1 MDKRSLTEQE
11 IRTRF
16 ITPAIKAAGWAD
28 TQIREEYAITKGR
41 IIALGGSYKRDK
53 AKYADYVLFYKP
65 HIPIA
70 IIEAKDNNHTISDGM
85 QQALGYAE
93 QLRVPFV
100 FTSNG
105 DGFTFHNRNS
115 EDSDR
120 ETILSISEFPSPEIL
135 WKMYKQYK
143 GIDEKQEKVIT
154 EPYYVERPDKQPRY
168 YQLNAINLTVESIA
182 KGNNRVLLVM
192 ATGTGKT
199 YTAFQIIWRLW
210 KAGIKK
216 RILFLADRNALIDQT
231 YTNDFAP
238 FKDKMTIIRHRHVD
252 KSYEIYLAIYQGLTG
267 EGDKD
272 IFRQFSPDFFDLI
285 VVDEAHR
292 VAGSS
297 GEVARYK
304 LGKLLA
310 AASPYLLLLTA
321 TPHNGKTEPF
331 LRLIRLVDE
340 KAFPN
345 INAIVKEQVA
355 PYVIRTEKREA
366 IDNNG
371 NKLFKNRTTRAI
383 ELHWDERHSMQ
394 RRLYEM
400 VSDYVSKN
408 YNKAM
413 RNRGKNMWFVFLLI
427 MMQRLVTSSTSAVRE
442 SMERRVKVLEEQ
454 AFKYQSMSE
463 EEFAEMELEENMED
477 AIAAI
482 SLDIKEE
489 IAQLNDIIAVAK
501 QAEFQYLDVKVEP
514 LLEIIDDLFAEDR
527 QRKVIIF
534 TEFVATQ
541 SYLVKLL
548 KDRGYSTSI
557 LNGSMSIEERNAVLQ
572 EFKTETDIL
581 ISTDAGGEGLNLQFS
596 NCIINYDLP
605 WNPMKIE
612 QRIGRVDRIGQQRDV
627 IVYNFILADTV
638 ENRVKA
644 VLEEK
649 LSVILKEIGID
660 KYSDVLDSE
669 TAELNFTDAYM
680 KSIRNPKNIELNI
693 RPVEEDL
700 KKQVQN
706 TMRIKDLIKEE
717 KDLASMIGTNSAF
730 DFEAALRQMVT
741 YYENYKGNPYLPI
754 ENFSI
759 NDPVIVG
766 HLNKEIEQ
774 DLGGQ
779 LLNVSIKDFPN
790 EKGYFMLWRISLTPD
805 SQGQKIIP
813 IFINQD
819 FILRPMAGKKIWEA
833 ILDKDRVITVW
844 EGEKIDIKTQNK
856 LRTASQEF
864 AYDTFLTLK
873 AELEKRNE
881 ETYRKYLYALN
892 LRIEAAQR
900 IGIENIR
907 RHKLMALSREKAEI
921 EANYLAGKKFC
932 PDFKP
937 VLIVHME

>member
-1 MDKRSLTEQE
+1 MHSVGDYVFDKTKNERVQVLE
-11 IRTRF
+11 ISEVWGF
-16 ITPAIKAAGWAD
+16 V
-28 TQIREEYAITKGR
+28 
-41 IIALGGSYKRDK
+41 SYKVFNTSTGTVYK
-53 AKYADYVLFYKP
+53 LSADDICAEVPEENFNESYLRYVAMLSKIKNETSEGILSKLSSGIIPLP
-65 HIPIA
+65 HQLHVLNRALSNNNVRYILA
-70 IIEAKDNNHTISDGM
+70 DEVGLGKTIEAGLIIKE
-85 QQALGYAE
+85 L
-93 QLRVPFV
+93 
-100 FTSNG
+100 
-105 DGFTFHNRNS
+105 
-115 EDSDR
+115 
-120 ETILSISEFPSPEIL
+120 
-135 WKMYKQYK
+135 
-143 GIDEKQEKVIT
+143 
-154 EPYYVERPDKQPRY
+154 
-168 YQLNAINLTVESIA
+168 
-182 KGNNRVLLVM
+182 
-192 ATGTGKT
+192 KT
-199 YTAFQIIWRLW
+199 RGLI
-210 KAGIKK
+210 K
-216 RILFLADRNALIDQT
+216 RILVVCPTGLVTQWSLEMQDKFNEKFHVILPENYDTIRKITGNEDVYGHFDQVISPMDSIKPLERRVGWT
-231 YTNDFAP
+231 EEKIAQYNEERIYS
-238 FKDKMTIIRHRHVD
+238 IIN
-252 KSYEIYLAIYQGLTG
+252 SGW
-267 EGDKD
+267 
-272 IFRQFSPDFFDLI
+272 DL
-285 VVDEAHR
+285 VVIDEAHR

-304 LGKLLA
+304 LGNLLS

-366 IDNNG
+366 IDNHG
-371 NKLFKNRTTRAI
+371 NKLFKNRITKAI

-413 RNRGKNMWFVFLLI
+413 RSRGKNMWFVFLLI

-489 IAQLNDIIAVAK
+489 IAQLNEIIAVAK

-612 QRIGRVDRIGQQRDV
+612 QRIGRVDRIGQHRDV

-669 TAELNFTDAYM
+669 AAELNFTDAYM

-717 KDLASMIGTNSAF
+717 KDLTSMIGTGSAF

-774 DLGGQ
+774 DLGGR
-779 LLNVSIKDFPN
+779 LFNVSIKDFPN

-833 ILDKDRVITVW
+833 ILDKDRVITVC
-844 EGEKIDIKTQNK
+844 EGEKIDIETQNK

-907 RHKLMALSREKAEI
+907 KHKLMALSREKAEI
-921 EANYLAGKKFC
+921 EANYQAGKKFC
-932 PDFKP
+932 PDFKL

>member
-1 MDKRSLTEQE
+1 MFRLGDYVFDKTQNERVQILE
-11 IRTRF
+11 ISEVWGF
-16 ITPAIKAAGWAD
+16 V
-28 TQIREEYAITKGR
+28 
-41 IIALGGSYKRDK
+41 SYKVFNASTGTVYK
-53 AKYADYVLFYKP
+53 LSADDICAEVPEENFNESYLRYVAMLSKIKNETSAGILSKLSSGIIPLP
-65 HIPIA
+65 HQLHVLNRALSNNNVRYILA
-70 IIEAKDNNHTISDGM
+70 DEVGLGKTIEAGLIIKE
-85 QQALGYAE
+85 L
-93 QLRVPFV
+93 
-100 FTSNG
+100 
-105 DGFTFHNRNS
+105 
-115 EDSDR
+115 
-120 ETILSISEFPSPEIL
+120 
-135 WKMYKQYK
+135 
-143 GIDEKQEKVIT
+143 
-154 EPYYVERPDKQPRY
+154 
-168 YQLNAINLTVESIA
+168 
-182 KGNNRVLLVM
+182 
-192 ATGTGKT
+192 KT
-199 YTAFQIIWRLW
+199 RGLI
-210 KAGIKK
+210 K
-216 RILFLADRNALIDQT
+216 RILVVCPTGLVTQWSLEMQDKFNEKFHVILPEDYDTIRKITGNEDVYGQFDQVISPMDSIKPLERRVGWT
-231 YTNDFAP
+231 EEKIAQYNEERIYS
-238 FKDKMTIIRHRHVD
+238 IIN
-252 KSYEIYLAIYQGLTG
+252 SGW
-267 EGDKD
+267 
-272 IFRQFSPDFFDLI
+272 DL
-285 VVDEAHR
+285 VVIDEAHR

-557 LNGSMSIEERNAVLQ
+557 LNGSMSIEERNAALQ

-717 KDLASMIGTNSAF
+717 KDLASMIGTGSAF

-833 ILDKDRVITVW
+833 ILDKDRVITVC
-844 EGEKIDIKTQNK
+844 EGEKIDIETQNK

-907 RHKLMALSREKAEI
+907 KHKLMALSREKAEI

>member
-1 MDKRSLTEQE
+1 MPIVGDYVFDKNQNERVQVLE
-11 IRTRF
+11 ISEVWGF
-16 ITPAIKAAGWAD
+16 V
-28 TQIREEYAITKGR
+28 
-41 IIALGGSYKRDK
+41 SYKVFNASTGTVYKLSAEDICDEVPGENFNENYLR
-53 AKYADYVLFYKP
+53 YV
-65 HIPIA
+65 
-70 IIEAKDNNHTISDGM
+70 
-85 QQALGYAE
+85 ALLSKIKNETSTGI
-93 QLRVPFV
+93 LSKL
-100 FTSNG
+100 SNG
-105 DGFTFHNRNS
+105 IIPLPH
-115 EDSDR
+115 
-120 ETILSISEFPSPEIL
+120 
-135 WKMYKQYK
+135 
-143 GIDEKQEKVIT
+143 
-154 EPYYVERPDKQPRY
+154 
-168 YQLNAINLTVESIA
+168 QLHVL
-182 KGNNRVLLVM
+182 NRVLSSNNIRYILADEV
-192 ATGTGKT
+192 GLGKT
-199 YTAFQIIWRLW
+199 IEAGLIIKELKTRGL
-210 KAGIKK
+210 IK
-216 RILFLADRNALIDQT
+216 RILIVCPTGLVNQWSLEMQDKFNEKFHVILPEDYDTIRKITGNDDVYGQFDQVISPMDSIKPLEKRASWSEEKIAR
-231 YTNDFAP
+231 YNEERIYS
-238 FKDKMTIIRHRHVD
+238 IIN
-252 KSYEIYLAIYQGLTG
+252 SGW
-267 EGDKD
+267 
-272 IFRQFSPDFFDLI
+272 DL
-285 VVDEAHR
+285 VVIDEAHR

-297 GEVARYK
+297 GEVARHK

-331 LRLIRLVDE
+331 LRLIRLVEE

-345 INAIVKEQVA
+345 ENAVVKEQVA

-371 NKLFKNRTTRAI
+371 NKLFKKRTTRVV
-383 ELHWDERHSMQ
+383 ELYWDERHSMQ
-394 RRLYEM
+394 RKLYEM
-400 VSDYVSKN
+400 VSEYVAKN

-413 RNRGKNMWFVFLLI
+413 RHRGKNMWLVFLLI
-427 MMQRLVTSSTSAVRE
+427 MMQRLVTSSTRAVRE

-454 AFKYQSMSE
+454 AFKYQYMSE
-463 EEFAEMELEENMED
+463 EEFAEMDLEENMED

-489 IAQLNDIIAVAK
+489 IAQLNNIIAVAK

-541 SYLVKLL
+541 NYLVNLL

-572 EFKTETDIL
+572 EFKTQTNIL
-581 ISTDAGGEGLNLQFS
+581 VSTDAGGEGLNLQFS

-669 TAELNFTDAYM
+669 TAELNFTDAYL
-680 KSIRNPKNIELNI
+680 KSISNPKNIELNI

-706 TMRIKDLIKEE
+706 TMRMKDLIKEE
-717 KDLASMIGTNSAF
+717 KDLTSLIETGPAF
-730 DFEAALRQMVT
+730 DFESALRQMVT

-754 ENFSI
+754 DNFSI
-759 NDPVIVG
+759 NDPVIVD
-766 HLNKEIEQ
+766 HLKKEIEQ
-774 DLGGQ
+774 DIDSR
-779 LLNVSIKDFPN
+779 LLHVTIKDFPN

-819 FILRPMAGKKIWEA
+819 FILRPMAGRKIWDA
-833 ILDKDRVITVW
+833 ILDKDRVITVS
-844 EGEKIDIKTQNK
+844 EGERIDTETWNK
-856 LRTASQEF
+856 LLTVSQDF
-864 AYDTFLTLK
+864 AYDTFLELK

-881 ETYRKYLYALN
+881 ETYKKYLYALN
-892 LRIEAAQR
+892 LRMEAAQR

-921 EANYLAGKKFC
+921 EMKYQAGKKFC

-937 VLIVHME
+937 VLIVYME

>member
-1 MDKRSLTEQE
+1 MIIGDYVFDKTKNERVQILE
-11 IRTRF
+11 ISEVWGF
-16 ITPAIKAAGWAD
+16 V
-28 TQIREEYAITKGR
+28 
-41 IIALGGSYKRDK
+41 SYKVFNASTGTVYK
-53 AKYADYVLFYKP
+53 LSADDICAEVPEENFNESYLRYVAMLSKIKNETSGGILSKLSSGIIPLP
-65 HIPIA
+65 HQLHVLNRALSNNNVRYILA
-70 IIEAKDNNHTISDGM
+70 DEVGLGKTIEAGLIIKE
-85 QQALGYAE
+85 L
-93 QLRVPFV
+93 
-100 FTSNG
+100 
-105 DGFTFHNRNS
+105 
-115 EDSDR
+115 
-120 ETILSISEFPSPEIL
+120 
-135 WKMYKQYK
+135 
-143 GIDEKQEKVIT
+143 
-154 EPYYVERPDKQPRY
+154 
-168 YQLNAINLTVESIA
+168 
-182 KGNNRVLLVM
+182 
-192 ATGTGKT
+192 KT
-199 YTAFQIIWRLW
+199 RGLI
-210 KAGIKK
+210 K
-216 RILFLADRNALIDQT
+216 RILVVCPTGLVTQWSLEMQDKFNEKFHVILPEDYDTIRKITGNEDVYGQFDQVISPMDSIKPLERRVGWT
-231 YTNDFAP
+231 EEKIAEYNEERIYS
-238 FKDKMTIIRHRHVD
+238 IIN
-252 KSYEIYLAIYQGLTG
+252 SGW
-267 EGDKD
+267 
-272 IFRQFSPDFFDLI
+272 DL
-285 VVDEAHR
+285 VVIDEAHR

-442 SMERRVKVLEEQ
+442 SMERRVKILEEQ

-717 KDLASMIGTNSAF
+717 KDLTSMIGTGSAF

-759 NDPVIVG
+759 NDPVIAG

-844 EGEKIDIKTQNK
+844 EGEKIDIETQNK

>member
-1 MDKRSLTEQE
+1 MFRLGDYVFDKTKDERVQILE
-11 IRTRF
+11 ISEVWGF
-16 ITPAIKAAGWAD
+16 V
-28 TQIREEYAITKGR
+28 
-41 IIALGGSYKRDK
+41 SYKVFNASTGTVYK
-53 AKYADYVLFYKP
+53 LSADDICAEVPEENYNESYLRYVALLSKIKNETSAGILSKLSSGIIPLP
-65 HIPIA
+65 HQLHVLNRALSNNNVRYILA
-70 IIEAKDNNHTISDGM
+70 DEVGLGKTIEAGLIIKE
-85 QQALGYAE
+85 L
-93 QLRVPFV
+93 
-100 FTSNG
+100 
-105 DGFTFHNRNS
+105 
-115 EDSDR
+115 
-120 ETILSISEFPSPEIL
+120 
-135 WKMYKQYK
+135 
-143 GIDEKQEKVIT
+143 
-154 EPYYVERPDKQPRY
+154 
-168 YQLNAINLTVESIA
+168 
-182 KGNNRVLLVM
+182 
-192 ATGTGKT
+192 KT
-199 YTAFQIIWRLW
+199 RGLI
-210 KAGIKK
+210 K
-216 RILFLADRNALIDQT
+216 RILIVCPTGLVTQWSLEMQDKFNEKFHVILPEDYDTIRRITGNGDVYGQFDQVISPMDSIKPLERRVGWT
-231 YTNDFAP
+231 EEKIAQYNEERIYS
-238 FKDKMTIIRHRHVD
+238 IIN
-252 KSYEIYLAIYQGLTG
+252 SGW
-267 EGDKD
+267 
-272 IFRQFSPDFFDLI
+272 DL
-285 VVDEAHR
+285 VVIDEAHR

-297 GEVARYK
+297 GEVARHK
-304 LGKLLA
+304 LGNLLA

-400 VSDYVSKN
+400 VSDYVAQN

-717 KDLASMIGTNSAF
+717 KDLASMIGTGSAF

-833 ILDKDRVITVW
+833 ILDKDRVITVC
-844 EGEKIDIKTQNK
+844 EGEKIDIETQNK

-907 RHKLMALSREKAEI
+907 KHKLMALSREKAEI
-921 EANYLAGKKFC
+921 EANYQAGKKFC

>member
-1 MDKRSLTEQE
+1 MHNVGDYVFDKTKDERVQVLE
-11 IRTRF
+11 ISEVWGF
-16 ITPAIKAAGWAD
+16 V
-28 TQIREEYAITKGR
+28 
-41 IIALGGSYKRDK
+41 SYKVFNNSTGTVYK
-53 AKYADYVLFYKP
+53 LSAADISAEVPEEHFNESYLRYVAMLTKIKNETSAGILSKLSSGIIPLP
-65 HIPIA
+65 HQLHVLNRALSNNNVRYILA
-70 IIEAKDNNHTISDGM
+70 DEVGLGKTIEAGLIIKE
-85 QQALGYAE
+85 L
-93 QLRVPFV
+93 
-100 FTSNG
+100 
-105 DGFTFHNRNS
+105 
-115 EDSDR
+115 
-120 ETILSISEFPSPEIL
+120 
-135 WKMYKQYK
+135 
-143 GIDEKQEKVIT
+143 
-154 EPYYVERPDKQPRY
+154 
-168 YQLNAINLTVESIA
+168 
-182 KGNNRVLLVM
+182 
-192 ATGTGKT
+192 KT
-199 YTAFQIIWRLW
+199 RGLI
-210 KAGIKK
+210 K
-216 RILFLADRNALIDQT
+216 RILVVCPTGLVTQWSLEMQDKFNEKFHVILPEDYDTIRKITGNEDVYGQFDQVISPMDSIKPLERRVGWT
-231 YTNDFAP
+231 EEKIAEYNEERIYS
-238 FKDKMTIIRHRHVD
+238 IIN
-252 KSYEIYLAIYQGLTG
+252 SGW
-267 EGDKD
+267 
-272 IFRQFSPDFFDLI
+272 DL
-285 VVDEAHR
+285 VVIDEAHR

-413 RNRGKNMWFVFLLI
+413 RNRGKNMWLVFLLI

-442 SMERRVKVLEEQ
+442 SMERRVKILEEQ

-557 LNGSMSIEERNAVLQ
+557 LNGSMSIEERNAALQ

-717 KDLASMIGTNSAF
+717 KDLASMIGTGSAF

-833 ILDKDRVITVW
+833 ILDKDRVIAVC
-844 EGEKIDIKTQNK
+844 EGEKIDIETQNK

-907 RHKLMALSREKAEI
+907 KHKLMALSREKAEI
-921 EANYLAGKKFC
+921 EANYQAGKKFC

>member
-1 MDKRSLTEQE
+1 MFSIGDYVFDKTKNERV
-11 IRTRF
+11 
-16 ITPAIKAAGWAD
+16 
-28 TQIREEYAITKGR
+28 QILDVSEVWGFV
-41 IIALGGSYKRDK
+41 SYKVFNASTGTVYK
-53 AKYADYVLFYKP
+53 LSADDICAEVPEENFNESYLRYVAMLSKIKNETSEGILSKLSSGIIPLP
-65 HIPIA
+65 HQLHVLNRALSNNNVRYILA
-70 IIEAKDNNHTISDGM
+70 DEVGLGKTIEAGLIIKE
-85 QQALGYAE
+85 L
-93 QLRVPFV
+93 
-100 FTSNG
+100 
-105 DGFTFHNRNS
+105 
-115 EDSDR
+115 
-120 ETILSISEFPSPEIL
+120 
-135 WKMYKQYK
+135 
-143 GIDEKQEKVIT
+143 
-154 EPYYVERPDKQPRY
+154 
-168 YQLNAINLTVESIA
+168 
-182 KGNNRVLLVM
+182 
-192 ATGTGKT
+192 KT
-199 YTAFQIIWRLW
+199 RGLI
-210 KAGIKK
+210 K
-216 RILFLADRNALIDQT
+216 RILVVCPTGLVTQWSLEMQ
-231 YTNDFAP
+231 
-238 FKDKMTIIRHRHVD
+238 DKFNEKFHVILPEDYDTIRKI
-252 KSYEIYLAIYQGLTG
+252 TG
-267 EGDKD
+267 NEDVY
-272 IFRQFSPDFFDLI
+272 RQFDQVISPMDSIKPLERRVGWTEEKIAQYNEERIYSIINSGWDL
-285 VVDEAHR
+285 VVIDEAHR

-304 LGKLLA
+304 LGNLLA

-371 NKLFKNRTTRAI
+371 NKLFKNRITKAI

-427 MMQRLVTSSTSAVRE
+427 MMQRLVTSSTSVVRE
-442 SMERRVKVLEEQ
+442 SMERRVIVLEEQ

-463 EEFAEMELEENMED
+463 VEFAEMELEENMED

-514 LLEIIDDLFAEDR
+514 LLEIIDDLFAEER

-717 KDLASMIGTNSAF
+717 KDLTSMIGTNSAF
-730 DFEAALRQMVT
+730 DFEAALRKMVT

-833 ILDKDRVITVW
+833 ILDKDRVITVC
-844 EGEKIDIKTQNK
+844 EGEKIDIETQNK

-873 AELEKRNE
+873 AELEKGNE

-907 RHKLMALSREKAEI
+907 KHKLMALSREKAEI
-921 EANYLAGKKFC
+921 EANYQAGKKFC

>member
-1 MDKRSLTEQE
+1 MHNVGDYVFDKTKDERVQILE
-11 IRTRF
+11 ISEVWGF
-16 ITPAIKAAGWAD
+16 V
-28 TQIREEYAITKGR
+28 
-41 IIALGGSYKRDK
+41 SYKVFNASTGTVYK
-53 AKYADYVLFYKP
+53 LSADDICAEVPEENFNESYLRYVAMLSKIKNETSGGILSKLSSGIIPLP
-65 HIPIA
+65 HQLHVLNRALSNNNVRYILA
-70 IIEAKDNNHTISDGM
+70 DEVGLGKTIEAGLIIKE
-85 QQALGYAE
+85 L
-93 QLRVPFV
+93 
-100 FTSNG
+100 
-105 DGFTFHNRNS
+105 
-115 EDSDR
+115 
-120 ETILSISEFPSPEIL
+120 
-135 WKMYKQYK
+135 
-143 GIDEKQEKVIT
+143 
-154 EPYYVERPDKQPRY
+154 
-168 YQLNAINLTVESIA
+168 
-182 KGNNRVLLVM
+182 
-192 ATGTGKT
+192 KT
-199 YTAFQIIWRLW
+199 RGLI
-210 KAGIKK
+210 K
-216 RILFLADRNALIDQT
+216 RILIVCPTGLVTQWSLEMQDKFNEKFHVILPEDYDTIRKITGNEDVYGQFDQVISPMDSIKPLERRVGWT
-231 YTNDFAP
+231 EEKIAQYNEERIYS
-238 FKDKMTIIRHRHVD
+238 IIN
-252 KSYEIYLAIYQGLTG
+252 SGW
-267 EGDKD
+267 
-272 IFRQFSPDFFDLI
+272 DL
-285 VVDEAHR
+285 VVIDEAHR

-304 LGKLLA
+304 LGNLLA

-371 NKLFKNRTTRAI
+371 NKLFKNRITKVI

-400 VSDYVSKN
+400 VSDYVAKN

-833 ILDKDRVITVW
+833 ILDKDRVITVC
-844 EGEKIDIKTQNK
+844 EGEKIDIETQNK

>member
-1 MDKRSLTEQE
+1 MFRLGDYVFDKTQNERVQILE
-11 IRTRF
+11 ISEVWGF
-16 ITPAIKAAGWAD
+16 V
-28 TQIREEYAITKGR
+28 
-41 IIALGGSYKRDK
+41 SYKVFNASTGTVYK
-53 AKYADYVLFYKP
+53 LSADDICAEVPEENFNESYLRYVAMLSKIKNETSAGILSKLSSGIIPLP
-65 HIPIA
+65 HQLHVLNRALSNNNVRYILA
-70 IIEAKDNNHTISDGM
+70 DEVGLGKTIEAGLIIKE
-85 QQALGYAE
+85 L
-93 QLRVPFV
+93 
-100 FTSNG
+100 
-105 DGFTFHNRNS
+105 
-115 EDSDR
+115 
-120 ETILSISEFPSPEIL
+120 
-135 WKMYKQYK
+135 
-143 GIDEKQEKVIT
+143 
-154 EPYYVERPDKQPRY
+154 
-168 YQLNAINLTVESIA
+168 
-182 KGNNRVLLVM
+182 
-192 ATGTGKT
+192 KT
-199 YTAFQIIWRLW
+199 RGLI
-210 KAGIKK
+210 K
-216 RILFLADRNALIDQT
+216 RILVVCPTGLVTQWSLEMQDKFNEKFHVILPEDYDTIRKITGNEDVYGQFDQVISPMDSIKPLERRVGWT
-231 YTNDFAP
+231 EEKIAEYNEERIYS
-238 FKDKMTIIRHRHVD
+238 IIN
-252 KSYEIYLAIYQGLTG
+252 SGW
-267 EGDKD
+267 
-272 IFRQFSPDFFDLI
+272 DL
-285 VVDEAHR
+285 VVIDEAHR

-400 VSDYVSKN
+400 VSDYVAKN

-413 RNRGKNMWFVFLLI
+413 RNRGKNMWLVFLLI

-557 LNGSMSIEERNAVLQ
+557 LNGSMSIEERNAALQ

-717 KDLASMIGTNSAF
+717 KDLASMIGTGSAF

-833 ILDKDRVITVW
+833 ILDKDRVITVC
-844 EGEKIDIKTQNK
+844 EGEKIDIETQNK

-907 RHKLMALSREKAEI
+907 KHKLMALSREKAEI

>member
-1 MDKRSLTEQE
+1 MFSIGDYVFDKTKNERV
-11 IRTRF
+11 
-16 ITPAIKAAGWAD
+16 
-28 TQIREEYAITKGR
+28 QILDVSEVWGFV
-41 IIALGGSYKRDK
+41 SYKVFNTSTGTVYK
-53 AKYADYVLFYKP
+53 LSADEICAEVPEENFNESYLRYVAMLSKIKNETSEGILSKLSSGIIPLP
-65 HIPIA
+65 HQLHVLNRALSNNNVRYILA
-70 IIEAKDNNHTISDGM
+70 DEVGLGKTIEAGLIIKE
-85 QQALGYAE
+85 L
-93 QLRVPFV
+93 
-100 FTSNG
+100 
-105 DGFTFHNRNS
+105 
-115 EDSDR
+115 
-120 ETILSISEFPSPEIL
+120 
-135 WKMYKQYK
+135 
-143 GIDEKQEKVIT
+143 
-154 EPYYVERPDKQPRY
+154 
-168 YQLNAINLTVESIA
+168 
-182 KGNNRVLLVM
+182 
-192 ATGTGKT
+192 KT
-199 YTAFQIIWRLW
+199 RGLI
-210 KAGIKK
+210 K
-216 RILFLADRNALIDQT
+216 RILVVCPTGLVTQWSLEMQDKFNEKFHVILPEDYDTIRKITGNKDVYGQFDQVISPMDSIKPLERRVGWT
-231 YTNDFAP
+231 EEKIAQYNEERIYS
-238 FKDKMTIIRHRHVD
+238 IIN
-252 KSYEIYLAIYQGLTG
+252 SGW
-267 EGDKD
+267 
-272 IFRQFSPDFFDLI
+272 DL
-285 VVDEAHR
+285 VVIDEAHR

-304 LGKLLA
+304 LGNLLA

-442 SMERRVKVLEEQ
+442 SMERRVKILEEQ

-717 KDLASMIGTNSAF
+717 KDLTSMIGTGSAF

-833 ILDKDRVITVW
+833 ILDKDRVITVC
-844 EGEKIDIKTQNK
+844 EGEKIDIETQNK

-907 RHKLMALSREKAEI
+907 KHKLMALSREKAEI
-921 EANYLAGKKFC
+921 EANYQAGKKFC

>member
-1 MDKRSLTEQE
+1 MHRVGDYVFDKTKNERVQILE
-11 IRTRF
+11 ISEVWGF
-16 ITPAIKAAGWAD
+16 V
-28 TQIREEYAITKGR
+28 
-41 IIALGGSYKRDK
+41 SYKVFNNSTGTVYK
-53 AKYADYVLFYKP
+53 LSADDICAEVPEENFNESYLRYVAMLSKIKNETSEGILSKLSSGIIPLP
-65 HIPIA
+65 HQLHVLNRALSNNNVRYILA
-70 IIEAKDNNHTISDGM
+70 DEVGLGKTIEAGLIIKELKT
-85 QQALGYAE
+85 
-93 QLRVPFV
+93 R
-100 FTSNG
+100 
-105 DGFTFHNRNS
+105 
-115 EDSDR
+115 
-120 ETILSISEFPSPEIL
+120 
-135 WKMYKQYK
+135 
-143 GIDEKQEKVIT
+143 GII
-154 EPYYVERPDKQPRY
+154 
-168 YQLNAINLTVESIA
+168 
-182 KGNNRVLLVM
+182 
-192 ATGTGKT
+192 
-199 YTAFQIIWRLW
+199 
-210 KAGIKK
+210 K
-216 RILFLADRNALIDQT
+216 RILIVCPTGLVTQWSLEMQDKFNEKFHVILPEDYDTIRKITGNEDVYGQFDQVISPMDSIKPLERRVGWT
-231 YTNDFAP
+231 EEKIAQYNEERIYS
-238 FKDKMTIIRHRHVD
+238 IIN
-252 KSYEIYLAIYQGLTG
+252 SGW
-267 EGDKD
+267 
-272 IFRQFSPDFFDLI
+272 DL
-285 VVDEAHR
+285 VVIDEAHR

-304 LGKLLA
+304 LGNLLA

-394 RRLYEM
+394 CRLYEM
-400 VSDYVSKN
+400 VSDYVSQN

-442 SMERRVKVLEEQ
+442 SMERRVKILEEQ

>member
-1 MDKRSLTEQE
+1 MQDKFNEKFHVILPEDYDTIRKITGNEDVYGQFDQVISPMDSIKPLERRVGWTEEKIAQYNE
-11 IRTRF
+11 ERIYS
-16 ITPAIKAAGWAD
+16 IINSGWD
-28 TQIREEYAITKGR
+28 
-41 IIALGGSYKRDK
+41 L
-53 AKYADYVLFYKP
+53 V
-65 HIPIA
+65 
-70 IIEAKDNNHTISDGM
+70 
-85 QQALGYAE
+85 
-93 QLRVPFV
+93 
-100 FTSNG
+100 
-105 DGFTFHNRNS
+105 
-115 EDSDR
+115 
-120 ETILSISEFPSPEIL
+120 
-135 WKMYKQYK
+135 
-143 GIDEKQEKVIT
+143 VI
-154 EPYYVERPDKQPRY
+154 
-168 YQLNAINLTVESIA
+168 
-182 KGNNRVLLVM
+182 
-192 ATGTGKT
+192 
-199 YTAFQIIWRLW
+199 
-210 KAGIKK
+210 
-216 RILFLADRNALIDQT
+216 
-231 YTNDFAP
+231 
-238 FKDKMTIIRHRHVD
+238 
-252 KSYEIYLAIYQGLTG
+252 
-267 EGDKD
+267 
-272 IFRQFSPDFFDLI
+272 
-285 VVDEAHR
+285 DEAHR

-304 LGKLLA
+304 LGNLLA

-371 NKLFKNRTTRAI
+371 NKLFKNRITKVI

-400 VSDYVSKN
+400 VSDYVSQN

-442 SMERRVKVLEEQ
+442 SMERRVKILEEQ

-514 LLEIIDDLFAEDR
+514 LLEIIDCLFAEDR

-581 ISTDAGGEGLNLQFS
+581 ISSDAGGEGLNLQFS

-627 IVYNFILADTV
+627 LVYNFILADTV

-706 TMRIKDLIKEE
+706 TMLIKDLIKEE
-717 KDLASMIGTNSAF
+717 KDLTSMIGTNSAF

-741 YYENYKGNPYLPI
+741 YYENYQGNPYLPI

-833 ILDKDRVITVW
+833 ILDKDRVITVC
-844 EGEKIDIKTQNK
+844 EGEKIDIETQNK

-921 EANYLAGKKFC
+921 EANYQAGKKFC

>member
-1 MDKRSLTEQE
+1 DYVFDKTKNERVQILE
-11 IRTRF
+11 ISEVWGF
-16 ITPAIKAAGWAD
+16 V
-28 TQIREEYAITKGR
+28 
-41 IIALGGSYKRDK
+41 SYKVFNNSTGTVYK
-53 AKYADYVLFYKP
+53 LSADDICAEVPEENFNESYLRYVAMLSKIKNETSEGILSKLSSGIIPLP
-65 HIPIA
+65 HQLHVLNRALSNNNVRYILA
-70 IIEAKDNNHTISDGM
+70 DEVGLGKTIEAGLIIKE
-85 QQALGYAE
+85 L
-93 QLRVPFV
+93 
-100 FTSNG
+100 
-105 DGFTFHNRNS
+105 
-115 EDSDR
+115 
-120 ETILSISEFPSPEIL
+120 
-135 WKMYKQYK
+135 
-143 GIDEKQEKVIT
+143 
-154 EPYYVERPDKQPRY
+154 
-168 YQLNAINLTVESIA
+168 
-182 KGNNRVLLVM
+182 
-192 ATGTGKT
+192 KT
-199 YTAFQIIWRLW
+199 RGLI
-210 KAGIKK
+210 K
-216 RILFLADRNALIDQT
+216 RILVVCPTGLVTQWSLEMQDKFNEKFHVILPEDYDTIRKITGNEDVYGQFDQVISPMDSIKPLERRVGWT
-231 YTNDFAP
+231 EEKIAQYNEERIYS
-238 FKDKMTIIRHRHVD
+238 IINC
-252 KSYEIYLAIYQGLTG
+252 GW
-267 EGDKD
+267 
-272 IFRQFSPDFFDLI
+272 DL
-285 VVDEAHR
+285 VVIDEAHR

-304 LGKLLA
+304 LGNLLA

-400 VSDYVSKN
+400 VSDYVAQN

-463 EEFAEMELEENMED
+463 EEFAEMELEGNMED

-907 RHKLMALSREKAEI
+907 KHKLMALSREKAEI
-921 EANYLAGKKFC
+921 EANYQAGKKFC